1 MATRVV
7 TVGTGLVGQ
16 EALRAIIDDS
26 DTELVAHVVH
36 HPDKADRDVGELIA
50 VGVGCYG

>member
-7 TVGTGLVGQ
+7 TVGTGLVGR
-16 EALRAIIDDS
+16 EAVRALMDGS

-36 HPDKADRDVGELIA
+36 DPAKAHRDVGDL
-50 VGVGCYG
+50 VG